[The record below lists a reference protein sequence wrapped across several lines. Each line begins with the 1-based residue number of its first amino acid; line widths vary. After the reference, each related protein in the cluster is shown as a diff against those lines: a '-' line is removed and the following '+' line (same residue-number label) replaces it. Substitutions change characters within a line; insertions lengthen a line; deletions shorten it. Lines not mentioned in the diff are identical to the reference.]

1 MVALIKKKLSDP
13 KAKTR
18 EATDDLFYGL
28 LYLDYCHDFSLDTA
42 MFEPL
47 ILKSVSYSN
56 EYRSIWLSIVERNN
70 MHSKAGIYPHEVKH
84 VSH

>member
-1 MVALIKKKLSDP
+1 MMKKKLSDP

-18 EATDDLFYGL
+18 EATDDLFFGL

-42 MFEPL
+42 MFEPF
-47 ILKSVSYSN
+47 ILKSVSSNN
-56 EYRSIWLSIVERNN
+56 EYRSIWLSIASRND
-70 MHSKAGIYPHEVKH
+70 MLSKAGIYPYEVKH